1 MEKRIFWFVG
11 GVAAT
16 ILLLRYYGKKKALK
30 TQDLKSPAAST
41 TPMTT
46 QVGNSATNA
55 KTPLTIDDINNTGG
69 VVGGTPIVKSSPV
82 NPSSGIAARL
92 RNPNESRFTEVLQNQ
107 KDTNV
112 YATGTFGGKSSTSIQ
127 AACKCNEKRPK
138 GKSGLV
144 QFSL

>member
-30 TQDLKSPAAST
+30 TADLKSPAAST

-46 QVGNSATNA
+46 QVGNGATNG
-55 KTPLTIDDINNTGG
+55 KTPLTIDDLKNTGG
-69 VVGGTPIVKSSPV
+69 VVGGTPIVKSD
-82 NPSSGIAARL
+82 NPI
-92 RNPNESRFTEVLQNQ
+92 NPNRIAIQELSTSMN
-107 KDTNV
+107 
-112 YATGTFGGKSSTSIQ
+112 ATGTFGGKSSTSIQ
-127 AACKCNEKRPK
+127 AACKCNDKRPK
-138 GKSGLV
+138 GKSNLV